1 MQPPVQSGLH
11 GHPHK
16 HGYAPSRARVWL
28 LGSDR
33 GFTSTSGP
41 FLPSD
46 PCSTLPNRPLTL
58 SLRVREGTEEGTC
71 VGLVHEMALRL
82 YLYTACARCCN
93 LSFILHKGGECIHLY
108 QQAETEHQTAAYQKA
123 DAYVPQSQSSLSALK
138 AVGLEPRPQTDA
150 ACACVPSLHPTQA
163 PPSGGYYIT
172 AQRQA
177 GRNPEVPK
185 WKQVPQCHAFF
196 RSATWSGKFTPV
208 LNASSPRKSSQIRPS
223 LLRIP
228 VVIFI
233 RLLSPDPLPRDSGP
247 LSLAVAFWAP
257 VMHTP
262 PSITFSHA
270 NSDERGAKPTAY
282 RLVVSPE

>member
-1 MQPPVQSGLH
+1 M
-11 GHPHK
+11 HPLISASRR
-16 HGYAPSRARVWL
+16 GTPNRSLSESRRLRPSAPELSFCPEGSRAWAQA
-28 LGSDR
+28 SDR
-33 GFTSTSGP
+33 
-41 FLPSD
+41 
-46 PCSTLPNRPLTL
+46 CSV
-58 SLRVREGTEEGTC
+58 S
-71 VGLVHEMALRL
+71 
-82 YLYTACARCCN
+82 
-93 LSFILHKGGECIHLY
+93 
-108 QQAETEHQTAAYQKA
+108 
-123 DAYVPQSQSSLSALK
+123 
-138 AVGLEPRPQTDA
+138 
-150 ACACVPSLHPTQA
+150 CVPSLHPTQA

-177 GRNPEVPK
+177 GRNLEGPK

-196 RSATWSGKFTPV
+196 QSAMWSGKFTPV

-247 LSLAVAFWAP
+247 LSLAVALGAP

-270 NSDERGAKPTAY
+270 NSDE
-282 RLVVSPE
+282 